1 MKLSDI
7 SQINMKTKR
16 LNRLHKKHA
25 DQALASLGI
34 HIGQSL
40 ILEVLLAKEACTQ
53 KEIATYLQIS
63 TSSITNPI
71 KRLEEKNLI
80 QKKQSSTDLRYNSIT
95 LTADGMATAKTIIT
109 TIEDID
115 QTMTSDFDP
124 TEIKLLNKLMDRMIH
139 NLEPDFPVTELK
151 KDEYSNMYKNYLEV
165 NNEHRNN

>member
-53 KEIATYLQIS
+53 KEIAAYLQIS

-80 QKKQSSTDLRYNSIT
+80 QKKQSSKIGRASC
-95 LTADGMATAKTIIT
+95 
-109 TIEDID
+109 
-115 QTMTSDFDP
+115 
-124 TEIKLLNKLMDRMIH
+124 R
-139 NLEPDFPVTELK
+139 
-151 KDEYSNMYKNYLEV
+151 
-165 NNEHRNN
+165 

>member
-53 KEIATYLQIS
+53 KEIAAYLQIS

-80 QKKQSSTDLRYNSIT
+80 QKSNLL
-95 LTADGMATAKTIIT
+95 LTYVTIL
-109 TIEDID
+109 
-115 QTMTSDFDP
+115 SP
-124 TEIKLLNKLMDRMIH
+124 
-139 NLEPDFPVTELK
+139 
-151 KDEYSNMYKNYLEV
+151 
-165 NNEHRNN
+165 

>member
-53 KEIATYLQIS
+53 KKLRLIYKFLPHLL
-63 TSSITNPI
+63 PI
-71 KRLEEKNLI
+71 RLN
-80 QKKQSSTDLRYNSIT
+80 
-95 LTADGMATAKTIIT
+95 A
-109 TIEDID
+109 
-115 QTMTSDFDP
+115 
-124 TEIKLLNKLMDRMIH
+124 
-139 NLEPDFPVTELK
+139 
-151 KDEYSNMYKNYLEV
+151 
-165 NNEHRNN
+165 